1 MTSSSSCLSS
11 WWVSLQE
18 TKPGASTGLQL
29 RGPEPAATAV
39 KLRRPAL
46 ALLQECNLYQI
57 MKERDKYFPESRVRN
72 WVYQILQ
79 ALAYTHKHG
88 FFHRDMKPG
97 TYLGLLK
104 AQLL

>member
-11 WWVSLQE
+11 WWVSLQG
-18 TKPGASTGLQL
+18 TKPNATKGLQL
-29 RGPEPAATAV
+29 RGPAPAATAV
-39 KLRRPAL
+39 KLRRPTL